1 MKVLLAAV
9 MLFGVALTGARADFV
24 EDFSAKTLAVDPAM
38 KTGWGTLT
46 GSGEATV
53 AFTQKNHHGFM
64 TVDARGDKR
73 NIFWALIK
81 RAVTPGIDMQKL
93 TTPGHALK
101 MEMKLRLSDAPRR
114 VHFQINTNRTTDY
127 HANLREFDIG
137 DTDWHTIS
145 WTNTGLDV
153 KPGDDVFVTLGM
165 TDLGRAVYTAEIAYV
180 KASVVDTAEAA
191 NDLGNPLPYRPDL
204 PAKFANTLTVAEDA
218 IIDSAY
224 PWVNLKDWT
233 ELSPDEGTLG
243 VHVLSVSGSQITIL
257 RFDFSKFRGRKADGW
272 GVLELTTANA
282 AWAPTNLEEFG
293 YLRTV
298 EIKDTAPDFQRN
310 TVTWDN
316 FFNGRPM
323 LDVLNGQLAFDIQP
337 ALQRTG
343 KTRIELNPAIMQRL
357 IDGKTKG
364 LALYGQ
370 GALNATFASSQAP
383 GEGSRPTLYFNVK

>member
-1 MKVLLAAV
+1 
-9 MLFGVALTGARADFV
+9 
-24 EDFSAKTLAVDPAM
+24 
-38 KTGWGTLT
+38 
-46 GSGEATV
+46 
-53 AFTQKNHHGFM
+53 M
-64 TVDARGDKR
+64 TVDARADKR

-101 MEMKLRLSDAPRR
+101 MEMRLRLSDAPRR
-114 VHFQINTNRTTDY
+114 VHFQINTNRTTDF
-127 HANLREFDIG
+127 HANLREFDIA

-153 KPGDDVFVTLGM
+153 KPGDDVFATLGM
-165 TDLGRAVYTAEIAYV
+165 TDLGRAIYTAEIAYV
-180 KASVVDTAEAA
+180 KASVVDVAEAVH
-191 NDLGNPLPYRPDL
+191 DQGPPLKYRPDL
-204 PAKFANTLTVAEDA
+204 PATFANTLSVAEDA

-257 RFDFSKFRGRKADGW
+257 RFDFSKFKGKTADGW

-282 AWAPTNLEEFG
+282 AFAPTNLEEFG

-298 EIKDTAPDFQRN
+298 EIKGTAPDFKRDS
-310 TVTWDN
+310 VTWDS
-316 FFNGRPM
+316 FFNGRPV
-323 LDVLNGQLAFDIQP
+323 LDVLNGQLVFDIQP

-343 KTRIELNPAIMQRL
+343 KTRIEINPLVMQRL

-383 GEGSRPTLYFNVK
+383 GEGSRPTLFFNVK